1 MKLIL
6 DEREASLR
14 DRCLSLSNSD
24 LVSSTVLH
32 LGDAL
37 ITDDEENIVLL
48 IERKSLSDLLA
59 SIKDGRYEEQSH
71 RLIHSSGIEPHHI
84 VYIIEGM
91 MSQLR
96 NPIEKKMAYSAMT
109 TLQVFK
115 GFSVLRTCSVQESA
129 EWLLGTMD
137 KMTREITRGKIPW
150 TNRTKEGVQEIA
162 PY

>member
-115 GFSVLRTCSVQESA
+115 GFSVLRTCFCP
-129 EWLLGTMD
+129 
-137 KMTREITRGKIPW
+137 GKC
-150 TNRTKEGVQEIA
+150 
-162 PY
+162 